1 MDLNA
6 ICDHSLCTLPWH
18 MLREPSFQFT
28 RFTSLSFTLFSIAM
42 DCPIDERSICATSNQ
57 SMSNQSMSNQSM
69 SNQSMS
75 NQGFCEPLYN
85 PHLREIIGAA
95 CWIAPSGANPAI
107 SLDDSSLTINLSPIH
122 EAEPSLSVVVAA
134 RIQVPFPR
142 PSCSSVTAHLNL
154 LEPK

>member
-18 MLREPSFQFT
+18 MLREPSFQVT
-28 RFTSLSFTLFSIAM
+28 RFTSLSFTLFSKAM
-42 DCPIDERSICATSNQ
+42 DCPIDERSICAT
-57 SMSNQSMSNQSM
+57 SNQSMSNQSM

-95 CWIAPSGANPAI
+95 RWIAPSGVNPAI
-107 SLDDSSLTINLSPIH
+107 SLEDSSLMIKLSPIH

>member
-28 RFTSLSFTLFSIAM
+28 RFTSLSFTLFCIAM

-57 SMSNQSMSNQSM
+57 SMSNQSV
-69 SNQSMS
+69 S

-95 CWIAPSGANPAI
+95 RWIAPSGVNPAI
-107 SLDDSSLTINLSPIH
+107 SLEDSSLMIKLSPIH

>member
-28 RFTSLSFTLFSIAM
+28 RFTSLSFTLFCIAM

-57 SMSNQSMSNQSM
+57 SMSNQSV
-69 SNQSMS
+69 S

-85 PHLREIIGAA
+85 PHLREIICAA
-95 CWIAPSGANPAI
+95 RWIAPSGVNPAI
-107 SLDDSSLTINLSPIH
+107 SLEDSSLMIKLSPIH

>member
-1 MDLNA
+1 
-6 ICDHSLCTLPWH
+6 
-18 MLREPSFQFT
+18 MLREPSFQVT

-42 DCPIDERSICATSNQ
+42 DSPIDERSICATSNQ
-57 SMSNQSMSNQSM
+57 SMSNQSV
-69 SNQSMS
+69 S

-95 CWIAPSGANPAI
+95 RWIAPSGVNPAI
-107 SLDDSSLTINLSPIH
+107 SLEDSSLMIKLSPIH

-142 PSCSSVTAHLNL
+142 PSGSSVTAHLNL